1 MDRRRDDVSP
11 VATGRALAAL
21 VVLGTL
27 VALPAAA
34 REEPRSRNAF
44 FGAIAYHPESGS
56 VGWATDRRTSR
67 EARIEALRQ
76 CGHEKCEVV
85 ASVSRGCAALAR
97 NAKKHAVQKG
107 VTRQEAEAKALRR
120 CGEKCEIAA
129 WTCTR

>member
-1 MDRRRDDVSP
+1 MRFAP
-11 VATGRALAAL
+11 AFAAL
-21 VVLGTL
+21 VALGVT
-27 VALPAAA
+27 PAAA
-34 REEPRSRNAF
+34 REETPPRNSAY
-44 FGAIAYHPESGS
+44 GAIAYYAESGS

-67 EARIEALRQ
+67 DAKVDALRQ
-76 CGHEKCEVV
+76 CAHERCEVV

-97 NAKKHAVQKG
+97 NGKKHSVDKG